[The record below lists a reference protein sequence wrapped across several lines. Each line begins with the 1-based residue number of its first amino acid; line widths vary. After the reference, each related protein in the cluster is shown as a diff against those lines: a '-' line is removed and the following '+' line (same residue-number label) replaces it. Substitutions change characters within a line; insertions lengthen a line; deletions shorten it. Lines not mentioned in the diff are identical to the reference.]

1 MRQRITTIREIKK
14 TKKNEK
20 NEKNEKNKKDEKDEQ
35 EEQEEQEDKKL
46 PTIGY
51 QKSSLS
57 MIGMACF
64 LLGLYFVYKKR

>member
-20 NEKNEKNKKDEKDEQ
+20 NKKDEKDEQ
-35 EEQEEQEDKKL
+35 EEQEDKKL
-46 PTIGY
+46 PTTGY

-64 LLGLYFVYKKR
+64 LLGLYFVYKKKINVK

>member
-14 TKKNEK
+14 DE
-20 NEKNEKNKKDEKDEQ
+20 EDEKNKKDEKDDKD
-35 EEQEEQEDKKL
+35 EQEDKKL
-46 PTIGY
+46 PTTGY

-64 LLGLYFVYKKR
+64 LLGLYFVYKKKINVK